1 MSQMGQSRPLDTPLA
16 VAALRFAP
24 KSARGAINKQSAASA
39 NRDLT
44 RRSKRH
50 RYSISSLVVSSDGG
64 EAPACSGIGVVG
76 STLRHRAGRDG
87 HSEHLSDG
95 RIVKPVLHFADGP
108 SSGSCVTSGDI
119 VLCKGPRTITLF
131 SAFQDIFSRS
141 EGRGGK

>member
-1 MSQMGQSRPLDTPLA
+1 MSDIDTGVVDSLKALDPDGRLEKRTNSRGRGMSALCQSRPNAPQQKAPLFDQF
-16 VAALRFAP
+16 V
-24 KSARGAINKQSAASA
+24 
-39 NRDLT
+39 
-44 RRSKRH
+44 
-50 RYSISSLVVSSDGG
+50 VVSSDGG

-119 VLCKGPRTITLF
+119 VLCKGPGTITLF